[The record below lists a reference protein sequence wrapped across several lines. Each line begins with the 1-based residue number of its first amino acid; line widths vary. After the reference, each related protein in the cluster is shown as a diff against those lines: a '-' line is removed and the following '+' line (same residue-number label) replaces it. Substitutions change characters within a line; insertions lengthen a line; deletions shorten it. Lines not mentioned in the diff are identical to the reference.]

1 MSELSRRGRRIEA
14 RTVGNG
20 CSPDGATMYDG
31 AMSYRCIVSD
41 TQRLPG
47 SLCRI
52 HPSWMLIRSPITIGS
67 LSPRTTDPN
76 QILDPEPTTTF
87 PMIVCT
93 RRNPAR
99 RVDVRKKLIK
109 LVGGHDA
116 HPCYRGAPL
125 APSPSVLRKSVSTK
139 SGRRSA
145 DQSWPQPS
153 RLGAD
158 LRRTRRRCL

>member
-41 TQRLPG
+41 TQRAA
-47 SLCRI
+47 RI
-52 HPSWMLIRSPITIGS
+52 AVQDTIGS

-87 PMIVCT
+87 PMIV
-93 RRNPAR
+93 AHGA
-99 RVDVRKKLIK
+99 IQ
-109 LVGGHDA
+109 HD
-116 HPCYRGAPL
+116 G
-125 APSPSVLRKSVSTK
+125 SM
-139 SGRRSA
+139 SGRN
-145 DQSWPQPS
+145 
-153 RLGAD
+153 
-158 LRRTRRRCL
+158 